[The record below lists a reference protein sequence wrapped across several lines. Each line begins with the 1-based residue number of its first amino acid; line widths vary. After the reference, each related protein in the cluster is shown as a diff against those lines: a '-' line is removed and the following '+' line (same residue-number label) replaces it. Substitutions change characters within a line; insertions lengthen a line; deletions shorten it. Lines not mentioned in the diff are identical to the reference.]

1 MQFSA
6 ATYSVSEDA
15 LDAFIAVTRSGDVS
29 SAATIDY
36 LASDNSASQKSD
48 YTFASGTLKFNV
60 GETSKTFPIY
70 IIDNLYARG
79 DVTINLALANPIGV
93 SFGSVRTASLTIRDN
108 DNGAPNANP
117 IDEARFFVRMQYLDF
132 LDREPD
138 KGGYDYWTGQ
148 ITQCG
153 ADQKCVARRRVA
165 VSAAFFIEQE
175 FQDTGSFV
183 YRLYK
188 AAFSRLPLYLEF
200 MPDRNRVVGG
210 ADLQSS
216 KASFVEEFVKREDF
230 KRAYPNTL
238 SPDEFVNRLFDAA
251 NLKPYTQERQQKITD
266 MREGGKTR
274 AQVLAEVIEID
285 EFKRREFNPAFVLAE
300 YFGYLRRDPDANG
313 YKFWLDVLDNRV
325 PGNYQSMVCAFLSS
339 QEYQDR
345 FSSVRTRNDGECA
358 AGK

>member
-1 MQFSA
+1 
-6 ATYSVSEDA
+6 VRR
-15 LDAFIAVTRSGDVS
+15 RS
-29 SAATIDY
+29 
-36 LASDNSASQKSD
+36 
-48 YTFASGTLKFNV
+48 
-60 GETSKTFPIY
+60 
-70 IIDNLYARG
+70 
-79 DVTINLALANPIGV
+79 
-93 SFGSVRTASLTIRDN
+93 
-108 DNGAPNANP
+108 
-117 IDEARFFVRMQYLDF
+117 
-132 LDREPD
+132 
-138 KGGYDYWTGQ
+138 
-148 ITQCG
+148 
-153 ADQKCVARRRVA
+153 KCVARRRVA

-230 KRAYPNTL
+230 KRAYPDTL

-285 EFKRREFNPAFVLAE
+285 EFKRREFNPAFVLPSTSAIYDATRMRTVTSSGSTCSIIVCPE
-300 YFGYLRRDPDANG
+300 IIKAWSARFFLRKSIKTGLALCAHATTANAPPVNNFVRAG
-313 YKFWLDVLDNRV
+313 RQARV
-325 PGNYQSMVCAFLSS
+325 MRLRKS
-339 QEYQDR
+339 
-345 FSSVRTRNDGECA
+345 
-358 AGK
+358 